1 MYQEQC
7 NYVKQTSENM
17 NNLPF
22 YSTSEGS
29 VPDDYYPGSSSDS
42 FYSMR
47 NDPTCM
53 NFLFEPKCVEKFL
66 NETNNNDSEKIN
78 YNTQSAPHKRQQ
90 KRFKS
95 RSSVEST
102 IFLRS
107 IETEVDKL
115 NFPHPISPEVMK
127 RRRLAAN
134 ARERRRMNSLND
146 AFERLREVVPSLG
159 NDRKL
164 SKFET
169 LQMAQ
174 TYINALNE
182 LLTR

>member
-7 NYVKQTSENM
+7 NYNSHFFRQNSCLTKNINNYPGYNTASETSASDE
-17 NNLPF
+17 
-22 YSTSEGS
+22 
-29 VPDDYYPGSSSDS
+29 YYPGSSPESIYYTQNDS
-42 FYSMR
+42 YQ
-47 NDPTCM
+47 DYVQQ
-53 NFLFEPKCVEKFL
+53 NFKF
-66 NETNNNDSEKIN
+66 ETNNNTEQIN
-78 YNTQSAPHKRQQ
+78 YNDNHIEKHQ
-90 KRFKS
+90 KRKVIKTKSFKQ
-95 RSSVEST
+95 RSMDMEM
-102 IFLRS
+102 
-107 IETEVDKL
+107 DKL
-115 NFPHPISPEVMK
+115 NFSQPITPEVMK
-127 RRRLAAN
+127 KRRIAAN

-146 AFERLREVVPSLG
+146 AFERLRDVVPSLG